1 MLKMTMVVKKE
12 ILMSTMTMMATKENL
27 LAVGNEG
34 VLVGLVK
41 RSWQCLAL
49 NMVL

>member
-1 MLKMTMVVKKE
+1 MLKMTILVKKE
-12 ILMSTMTMMATKENL
+12 ILVSTMTMMATKENL

-34 VLVGLVK
+34 VFVRLVK